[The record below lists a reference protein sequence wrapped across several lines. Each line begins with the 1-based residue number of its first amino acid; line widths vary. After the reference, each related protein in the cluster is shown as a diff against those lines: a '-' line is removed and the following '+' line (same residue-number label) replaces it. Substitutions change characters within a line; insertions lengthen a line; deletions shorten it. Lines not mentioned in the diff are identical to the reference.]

1 MKKWLKLALL
11 LGLTASM
18 LSIAEAQEA
27 DEGQNQGSRS
37 MDEARVTGM
46 GIRIRGS
53 RGPSVVPEFYA
64 VRRGDTL
71 WDVTGRYYGN
81 PWQWPRVW
89 SYNPEVTNPHWIY
102 PQERLRLRP
111 GGPIVAHLP
120 TADPGLSI
128 RHAAHGTIWLR
139 EEGYLDAEALEN
151 SGEIVGS
158 PEEQMLLS
166 TFDEVYVRFE
176 NDAAARPGTDYTI
189 FRRVRPEERRPGE
202 RGQLVRIMGTIRLR
216 SYDAQRHIGRGLIR
230 EALDPIERG
239 FRIAPVPRRFDVVA
253 PVTNDRDLHGEVV
266 ASLRPLQLNAEQQ
279 IVFVDLGSDQGVR
292 AGNRLFV
299 VREGD
304 QWRENLTSGLEYGQT
319 VAGAGREDAEE
330 YPPEIIAEGRAVD
343 VRPHTTGLL
352 ITRSVREVDVGD
364 RVEMRRGF

>member
-1 MKKWLKLALL
+1 M
-11 LGLTASM
+11 
-18 LSIAEAQEA
+18 
-27 DEGQNQGSRS
+27 
-37 MDEARVTGM
+37 
-46 GIRIRGS
+46 
-53 RGPSVVPEFYA
+53 
-64 VRRGDTL
+64 
-71 WDVTGRYYGN
+71 
-81 PWQWPRVW
+81 
-89 SYNPEVTNPHWIY
+89 
-102 PQERLRLRP
+102 
-111 GGPIVAHLP
+111 AHLP
-120 TADPGLSI
+120 TADTGLTM

-158 PEEQMLLS
+158 SEEQMLLS

-202 RGQLVRIMGTIRLR
+202 RGQLIRIMGTIRLR
-216 SYDAQRHIGRGLIR
+216 SYDVNRHIGRGVIR

-239 FRIAPVPRRFDVVA
+239 FRVAPVPRRFDVVA

-279 IVFVDLGSDQGVR
+279 MVFVDLGSDQGVR

-304 QWRENLTSGLEYGQT
+304 QWRDNLSSGLEYGQT
-319 VAGAGREDAEE
+319 DPGARRQDSEE

-352 ITRSVREVDVGD
+352 ITRSVREVDMGD
-364 RVEMRRGF
+364 QVEMRRGF